1 MIFEVEANGQVF
13 EVDAPS
19 MDAAAQAA
27 TQIGKMPA
35 PPAAPSKPT
44 GFMNN
49 VGAGL
54 AEGVV
59 GLATSPATALEA
71 VSGGNIGGTNKAV
84 WDTIERWTGPRAE
97 AQTKPEKYGRT
108 AAEFAAG
115 SMVGPGGPM
124 QKLLTYGVVPGLTS
138 EYFKQRAEGSGYEG
152 ASGIAGALLGAGG
165 GYGINKA
172 IAGGKNYLAAR
183 GAASDISQTLGTK
196 VGPGATSRLTQ
207 NLADDRIVPQDV
219 ARLRAE
225 LGPEAMFMDL
235 GRQTRSRAESIAA
248 QPGRGQNTILDAVE
262 GRTGR
267 FGEATAQRVQ
277 QTLDQE
283 MGPTHNV
290 VQLVDRVND
299 IVDRQA
305 RPLYQR
311 VMAAHPVVDVP
322 PEITSRPAIRSAM
335 ANAKELAAN
344 YGETITIDAKPSL
357 RAWDYVKKDLDR
369 RINAYQ
375 RTGGSSELNSA
386 DKADMGGLMDARR
399 ALVEHLDGVTRGE
412 YKQARQVS
420 ATKFEL
426 REALDYGRS
435 AFNTRL
441 LPEEFAAELSQM
453 SLPQQRM
460 AQVGFR
466 RELDRIVEATR
477 NEGATARRVLD
488 TNSVLQKAEL
498 LFGPQAAR
506 EIERRIGA
514 ENTFQ
519 EATEAIARNSATAR
533 RLAASKDTADPAPAN
548 RMQTTLTGVGA
559 SLLGKGYDYAKN
571 MAQGMPATRS
581 QIADILTAQ
590 GPQIDPITNALLRLG
605 DRRTANSAQ
614 VGSKTSALIN
624 ALVSGR

>member
-19 MDAAAQAA
+19 MEAAAQA
-27 TQIGKMPA
+27 TSQLGKMPA
-35 PPAAPSKPT
+35 APAAPQAPG
-44 GFMNN
+44 GFANN

-71 VSGGNIGGTNKAV
+71 LSGGNIGGTNKAV
-84 WDTIERWTGPRAE
+84 WDTIERWTGPRPE
-97 AQTKPEKYGRT
+97 AKTQPEKYGRT

-152 ASGIAGALLGAGG
+152 ASGIAGALLGTAGG
-165 GYGINKA
+165 AGINRG
-172 IAGGKNYLAAR
+172 IAGAKNYLAAR
-183 GAASDISQTLGTK
+183 GAGSDISSVLGSP
-196 VGPGATSRLTQ
+196 VGPGATRRVAQDLS
-207 NLADDRIVPQDV
+207 ADRVTPQIVSQ
-219 ARLRAE
+219 RQAE
-225 LGPEAMFMDL
+225 LGPEAMLFDL
-235 GRQTRSRAESIAA
+235 GRQTKGRAEAIAA

-267 FGEATAQRVQ
+267 FGENTAQRVA

-290 VQLVDRVND
+290 VQLVEHVNQTVDRV
-299 IVDRQA
+299 A
-305 RPLYQR
+305 GPLYKK

-322 PEITSRPAIRSAM
+322 PEITSRPAIRGAM

-344 YGETITIDAKPSL
+344 YGETVDITARPSL

-375 RTGGSSELNSA
+375 RSGNDLGSA
-386 DKADMGGLMDARR
+386 DKADLGGLLEARR
-399 ALVEHLDGVTRGE
+399 ALVEHLDGVTQGA

-426 REALDYGRS
+426 REALDYGRD
-435 AFNTRL
+435 AFNSRL
-441 LPEEFAAELSQM
+441 LPEEFASELSQM

-466 RELDRIVEATR
+466 RELDRIIEATR

-488 TNSVLQKAEL
+488 TNSVLQKTEL

-506 EIERRIGA
+506 EIERRIAA

-519 EATEAIARNSATAR
+519 EATQDIARNSRTAV
-533 RLAASKDTADPAPAN
+533 RLQQGKDTADPAPAN

-571 MAQGMPATRS
+571 LAQGMPATRS
-581 QIADILTAQ
+581 QIADILTAS

-605 DRRTANSAQ
+605 ERRTANSGK
-614 VGSKTSALIN
+614 VGSNTAAIVN